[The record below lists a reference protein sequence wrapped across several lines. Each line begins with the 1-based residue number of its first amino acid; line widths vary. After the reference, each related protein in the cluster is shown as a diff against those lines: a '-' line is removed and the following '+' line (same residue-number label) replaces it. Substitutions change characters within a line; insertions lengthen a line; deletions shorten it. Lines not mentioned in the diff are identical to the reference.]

1 MSLTK
6 VDVRNVR
13 NIEVAALEPS
23 PHINFLVGPNG
34 SGKTSLLE
42 ALHILGRGRSFRSTQ
57 AAQIIRFSQD
67 SLTVSGKAVVLERP
81 GQVSLGVQLC
91 KQGRDIVV
99 DGRKLISTAEL
110 VRILPVLL
118 IHPGSSSLLDD
129 APKFRRQFL
138 DWGVFH
144 QDYEYLTAWR
154 GYVKALRQRNALLR
168 EGSSQGLETWNHEL
182 GRYGLLVAEA
192 RSRYLAC
199 LEPFFLK
206 ATLHFLGI
214 HDLHIKVNPGWDV
227 ARSLPEVLQANV
239 QADRRF
245 GYTQYGPH
253 RGDFVIQMDGR
264 PVRHFFSRGQIRML
278 VFALLLSQANLL
290 ESQLGK
296 RGCVLIDDLASE
308 LDATNRSKLLSF
320 IKSLNGQIFVTATD
334 EAVRHSAGLEA
345 AALFHVERGC
355 LTRREN

>member
-23 PHINFLVGPNG
+23 PHINFLVGRNG

-42 ALHILGRGRSFRSTQ
+42 ALYILGRGRSFRSAQ
-57 AAQIIRFSQD
+57 ASQIIRFAQD
-67 SLTVSGKAVVLERP
+67 SLTVSGKALIAERP
-81 GQVSLGVQLC
+81 GQVSLGVQLS

-99 DGRKLISTAEL
+99 EGRKLTSTAEL
-110 VRILPVLL
+110 VWILPVLL

-138 DWGVFH
+138 DWGAFH
-144 QDYEYLTAWR
+144 QDQEFLIAWR
-154 GYVKALRQRNALLR
+154 GYVKALRQRNVLLR
-168 EGSSQGLETWNHEL
+168 EGSSLGLETWNHEL

-192 RSRYLAC
+192 RSQYLAC
-199 LEPFFLK
+199 LRPFFLK
-206 ATLHFLGI
+206 ATGHFLGVD
-214 HDLHIKVNPGWDV
+214 DLQIKMNPGWDV
-227 ARSLPEVLQANV
+227 ARSLPEVLHANI

-278 VFALLLSQANLL
+278 VFALLLSQACLL
-290 ESQLGK
+290 EAQVGK
-296 RGCVLIDDLASE
+296 GGCVLIDDLASE
-308 LDATNRSKLLSF
+308 LDASNRCRLLSF
-320 IKSLNGQIFVTATD
+320 IKNLNGQFFVTATD
-334 EAVRHSAGLEA
+334 EAVRQSAGLEG